1 MDELKIR
8 TPFLKELISKL
19 INKIV
24 RKNTKCDIQVSINNF
39 EGEIGETKA
48 VVKVSADI
56 VLNKEDIPKLLA
68 QFNLF

>member
-24 RKNTKCDIQVSINNF
+24 RKNTKYDIQVSINNF
-39 EGEIGETKA
+39 EGEIRETKA
-48 VVKVSADI
+48 IVKVSADI